1 MTVALGNVPHDGHGQ
16 PHGELGTRDRRSDRA
31 ELSKCVARELNGW
44 MDSRASWV
52 SWPFCIGNKEKQP
65 REMNAPFNLISLSE
79 TNHFNERRA
88 GVDSDG
94 RRLKTTQHPHMGI
107 AQQAET
113 KAASWLSD
121 EDDGEEEEG
130 CVLRYF
136 TTHVMLQSEERTF
149 LSLFD
154 APSGSVLPS
163 LSLLG
168 RAPTLLVLPPNE
180 QKPQRP
186 SQHHPHHHRHA
197 GQPSIATPG
206 VFTIV
211 PAEGFDKEVGQP
223 VYYGDPVTLVDQ
235 QGRAVGVVARS
246 PYAGHL
252 AVEGHTGPL
261 VFVLER
267 PDYYHGGGKQRPR
280 NSSWSSRT
288 NSTVEGSTTTGD
300 SPRRERS
307 ASEHDGPSL
316 AQRLGFRRTRSP
328 SLEEISGGCRVRI
341 RGLVCAGRKIY
352 EGSCLMQ
359 QKFFSE
365 TSWESAGSE
374 FLILEMVV
382 TTANKTGTSLPEATA
397 ARKPSRA
404 WKASHETT
412 SDRTTTGEFIGVL
425 HSGLLHRRSDH
436 TRTWKKRFFV
446 LTHVAIHR
454 FEPDVTLDTIETS
467 RSRGDVLLRDCRCIR
482 YEKFANP
489 HELEIVLHD
498 GKTVTYQATSA
509 VVCAKWASVLSYAI
523 ENPQWVHTSDS
534 LMTVWRSDA
543 HFESPNCPVIDRIVI
558 YPTGKTITSCRT
570 AVVQNEITI
579 IDGQPRWDEKLSLDG
594 IRAPGQVKVYLNNGC
609 TLQLTMEDMA
619 QALLQPNWI
628 CVETTTVSLTVDPQL
643 DSPTAEILSPRKSR
657 SRSKSLDNKPPFRVR
672 LKYRADLRLEAPQCD
687 LKSLLP
693 KNSVILTT
701 AVMLLFALVLARPR
715 RCSWIALVVITVLPV
730 LVLLLAAPVLWQFY
744 WIHYRPQALESHLHW
759 FLSVLAVEVRPSSD
773 SHSSSERNHV
783 DGKAESPLSVD
794 GFVSSPDAITA
805 SHAAAV
811 RVFRIENALNS
822 ILGRPQFSFFAIKRF
837 FPNRFLHRDAL
848 GRRVLLLSMEKIDW
862 DALAAQNVSLYH
874 IERYFLYLWEFIW
887 SYDDLSL
894 GVTHSQLVL
903 VVDGSKWTY
912 GSLFCAKI
920 RVLFTLLWKTEL
932 YYSGRLARVVIQ
944 SYSPLFTMAVRFFC
958 KWLPASLQAKCVVTE
973 SIDEYVRPNVEDTV
987 AQNEDEQHV
996 NEFVV
1001 ALLSSYATVSIPS
1014 FTQREID
1021 QATEFTKSGRLRV
1034 TTRSRSKSP
1043 QKSGQMQPALSSHPD
1058 VGTKA
1063 LRVQSGAIEWTQVC
1077 HNEEFSLHRSNPLE
1091 DSAADRSTGPRP
1103 LSSPLEMSAMQWRG
1117 SIHMQFS
1124 DATILLSYLHDPSLR
1139 ALWDPSPEQIVL
1151 LDTVSPCEDV
1161 CFWSRRVPLLS
1172 STGLCGG
1179 GSSSTGTDSYFACVL
1194 RRIYETRSHT
1204 KGPGADFTVLWKTN
1218 SYQRVSIND
1227 PQWHMHEDPY
1237 VVACFVIE
1245 SAAVEAEKD
1254 TSKGVTQSGV
1264 DLSFWFQSTMP
1275 VTSKAVDQQVSLS
1288 RWECHC
1294 MDQVTY
1300 CGY

>member
-1 MTVALGNVPHDGHGQ
+1 
-16 PHGELGTRDRRSDRA
+16 
-31 ELSKCVARELNGW
+31 
-44 MDSRASWV
+44 
-52 SWPFCIGNKEKQP
+52 
-65 REMNAPFNLISLSE
+65 
-79 TNHFNERRA
+79 
-88 GVDSDG
+88 
-94 RRLKTTQHPHMGI
+94 MGI
-107 AQQAET
+107 AQQVEPKTGGSA
-113 KAASWLSD
+113 KAPSSWLSD
-121 EDDGEEEEG
+121 DDDGDEEEG

-136 TTHVMLQSEERTF
+136 TTHVMLRSEERAF

-168 RAPTLLVLPPNE
+168 KAPTLVVLPPNDQE
-180 QKPQRP
+180 LSQRP
-186 SQHHPHHHRHA
+186 PQHHFHHHRHA
-197 GQPSIATPG
+197 AQSSIATPG

-235 QGRAVGVVARS
+235 QGRAVGVVGRS

-267 PDYYHGGGKQRPR
+267 PDHNNGRQRPR
-280 NSSWSSRT
+280 NSSWSSRS
-288 NSTVEGSTTTGD
+288 NSSIEGSTTTDD

-352 EGSCLMQ
+352 EGACLMQ

-365 TSWESAGSE
+365 TSWESSSSE
-374 FLILEMVV
+374 FLSLEMVV
-382 TTANKTGTSLPEATA
+382 TTTAPNKPAQSEAGTA
-397 ARKPSRA
+397 AGRKPSRA
-404 WKASHETT
+404 WKDSHETT

-454 FEPDVTLDTIETS
+454 FEPEVTLDNIETS
-467 RSRGDVLLRDCRCIR
+467 KSRGDVLLRDCRCIR

-489 HELEIVLHD
+489 HELDIVLHN
-498 GKTVTYQATSA
+498 GKIVTYQATSA

-543 HFESPNCPVIDRIVI
+543 HFESPNCPVIDRIVV
-558 YPTGKTITSCRT
+558 YPTGKESTSCCT
-570 AVVQNEITI
+570 AVPQKEITI

-594 IRAPGQVKVYLNNGC
+594 IRAPGQVELYLNNGC
-609 TLQLTMEDMA
+609 TLQLSMEDIA

-628 CVETTTVSLTVDPQL
+628 CVETTTVSPTVDLQL
-643 DSPTAEILSPRKSR
+643 DSPTTEILSPRRSINRR
-657 SRSKSLDNKPPFRVR
+657 SRSKSLDSKPRFRVR

-693 KNSVILTT
+693 KRSVVLTT
-701 AVMLLFALVLARPR
+701 SGLLLLACILARPS
-715 RCSWIALVVITVLPV
+715 RCSWLALLIITVLPIA
-730 LVLLLAAPVLWQFY
+730 VLLLAAPILWQFY

-759 FLSVLAVEVRPSSD
+759 FLLVLAVEVRPSSNQAN
-773 SHSSSERNHV
+773 SYTSPERNYA
-783 DGKAESPLSVD
+783 DAKGESPLSVD
-794 GFVSSPDAITA
+794 GFLSSPDAITA

-837 FPNRFLHRDAL
+837 FPNRFLPRDAL
-848 GRRVLLLSMEKIDW
+848 GRRVLLLSMEKVDW
-862 DALAAQNVSLYH
+862 DSLAAQNVSLYH

-903 VVDGSKWTY
+903 VIDGSKWTY

-932 YYSGRLARVVIQ
+932 FYSGRLAQIVIQ
-944 SYSPLFTMAVRFFC
+944 SHSPLFTMAVQLFC
-958 KWLPASLQAKCVVTE
+958 KWLPASLQVKCVVVE
-973 SIDEYVRPNVEDTV
+973 SIDEYVRPHAED
-987 AQNEDEQHV
+987 AEEDDEQHL
-996 NEFVV
+996 NDFVV
-1001 ALLSSYATVSIPS
+1001 ALLASYATVSIPS

-1021 QATEFTKSGRLRV
+1021 QATQFTKSGRLRV
-1034 TTRSRSKSP
+1034 KTRSR
-1043 QKSGQMQPALSSHPD
+1043 HE
-1058 VGTKA
+1058 VGTRA
-1063 LRVQSGAIEWTQVC
+1063 LRVQSGAIEWTQVYDS
-1077 HNEEFSLHRSNPLE
+1077 EQFSLHRSNPLKE
-1091 DSAADRSTGPRP
+1091 PAAAHRNAAGLRP
-1103 LSSPLEMSAMQWRG
+1103 SPSSPLELNAQQWRG

-1124 DATILLSYLHDPSLR
+1124 DGTVLLSYLHDPSLR
-1139 ALWDPSPEQIVL
+1139 TLWDPSPEQIVL
-1151 LDTVSPCEDV
+1151 LDTISSCEDV

-1172 STGLCGG
+1172 SAGLCGG
-1179 GSSSTGTDSYFACVL
+1179 SGSSSNDTDAYFACVL
-1194 RRIYETRSHT
+1194 RRIYEARSHT

-1218 SYQRVSIND
+1218 SVQRVANNG
-1227 PQWHMHEDPY
+1227 QWHMLEDPY
-1237 VVACFVIE
+1237 VVLCFVIE
-1245 SAAVEAEKD
+1245 SAEADQVGKA
-1254 TSKGVTQSGV
+1254 QSGMKI
-1264 DLSFWFQSTMP
+1264 SFWFQSTMP
-1275 VTSKAVDQQVSLS
+1275 VTSKAMELQVRRLS
-1288 RWECHC
+1288 PWG
-1294 MDQVTY
+1294 MSPYGNQLTNV
-1300 CGY
+1300 